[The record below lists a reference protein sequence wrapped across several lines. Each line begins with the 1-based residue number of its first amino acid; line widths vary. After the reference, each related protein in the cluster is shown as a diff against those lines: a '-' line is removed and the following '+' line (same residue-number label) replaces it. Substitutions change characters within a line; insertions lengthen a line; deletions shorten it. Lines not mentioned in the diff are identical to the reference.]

1 MIRKA
6 EIKDLEQI
14 QTFLNHFSTSV
25 SHTDYIFYMVYEFN
39 DKIVGVLEYSILYER
54 SEINYIYVD
63 DNMRR
68 KNIATQLIEAMIS
81 DCYEKNVENITLE
94 VNEQNTKAIGLYQKM
109 EFQEVARRKHY
120 YGDKDA
126 ILMERRVM

>member
-25 SHTDYIFYMVYEFN
+25 SHTDYIFYMVCELN

-63 DNMRR
+63 ENMR
-68 KNIATQLIEAMIS
+68 KKDIATRLIEAMLS
-81 DCYEKNVENITLE
+81 DCREKNVENITLE
-94 VNEQNTKAIGLYQKM
+94 VNEQNTIAIGLYRKM
-109 EFQEVARRKHY
+109 KFLEVARRKHY

>member
-81 DCYEKNVENITLE
+81 DCHEKNVENITLE

-109 EFQEVARRKHY
+109 EFQEVARRKRY

>member
-81 DCYEKNVENITLE
+81 DCHEKNVENITLE

-109 EFQEVARRKHY
+109 EFQEVACRKHY

>member
-81 DCYEKNVENITLE
+81 DCHEKNVENITLE

-109 EFQEVARRKHY
+109 EFQEVAPRKHY

>member
-81 DCYEKNVENITLE
+81 DCQEKNVENITLE
-94 VNEQNTKAIGLYQKM
+94 VNEQNTIAIELYRKMKFQK
-109 EFQEVARRKHY
+109 VARRRHY

>member
-68 KNIATQLIEAMIS
+68 KNIATQLIEA
-81 DCYEKNVENITLE
+81 
-94 VNEQNTKAIGLYQKM
+94 
-109 EFQEVARRKHY
+109 
-120 YGDKDA
+120 
-126 ILMERRVM
+126 